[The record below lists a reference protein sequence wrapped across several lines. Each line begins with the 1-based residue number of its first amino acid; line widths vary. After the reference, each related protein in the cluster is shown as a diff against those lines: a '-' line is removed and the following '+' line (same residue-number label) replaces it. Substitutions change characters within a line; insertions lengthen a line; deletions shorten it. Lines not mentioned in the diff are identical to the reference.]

1 MKLIKPPQTPD
12 FDGEIPHLVFMAGG
26 ITDCPDWQAYYYDL
40 VKDRIPDDFVL
51 VNPRRDNFDVRDPSM
66 SDEQIKWEYKWL
78 QRSSIVSFWFP
89 RETLCPIT
97 LFELGKELGL
107 QCGPY
112 PRKKIVLGVHPY
124 YKRRVDI
131 ETQTALV
138 DPNIEIFYT
147 LEDLSAQ
154 LILECHRVMI

>member
-1 MKLIKPPQTPD
+1 MKQIKPPQTPD
-12 FDGEIPHLVFMAGG
+12 FDGDVPHLVFMAGG

-40 VKDRIPDDFVL
+40 VKHRIPDDFVL
-51 VNPRRDNFDVRDPSM
+51 INPRRDNFDVRDPSM

-78 QRSSIVSFWFP
+78 QRASIVSFWFP
-89 RETLCPIT
+89 QETLCPIT

-107 QCGPY
+107 QCGPH
-112 PRKKIVLGVHPY
+112 PRKKIVLGMHPD
-124 YKRRVDI
+124 YKRRVDV

-138 DPNIEIFYT
+138 DPNIEISYT

-154 LILECHRVMI
+154 LILECHRAMV